1 MIYVTKASEAD
12 IRQLLIYMIMKTHKL
27 SRKILFGDQKL
38 GVSAVFWI
46 FLSLS
51 LLQNVLAY

>member
-27 SRKILFGDQKL
+27 LWKILFGDQKL
-38 GVSAVFWI
+38 GVSAVSWI

>member
-27 SRKILFGDQKL
+27 SWEILFGDQKL
-38 GVSAVFWI
+38 GVSAVF
-46 FLSLS
+46 
-51 LLQNVLAY
+51 

>member
-27 SRKILFGDQKL
+27 SWKILFGDQKL
-38 GVSAVFWI
+38 GVSAVF
-46 FLSLS
+46 
-51 LLQNVLAY
+51 